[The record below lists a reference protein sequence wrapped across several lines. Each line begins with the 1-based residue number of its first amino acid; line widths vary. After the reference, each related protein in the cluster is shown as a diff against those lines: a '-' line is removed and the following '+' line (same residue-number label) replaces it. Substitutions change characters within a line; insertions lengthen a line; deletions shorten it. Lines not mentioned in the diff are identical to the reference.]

1 MTSPF
6 FQNLNLNSHYG
17 QALNDFLNTSFNE
30 ILSKEFRDF
39 IPNSNFQEID
49 GHYVAHLSVP
59 GYDKNDLEI
68 KLEDKKLVVSNIET
82 KSEGESVKPINGFMP
97 KPFKRTFILPEN
109 ANQDNIEAKYFQG
122 ILTLKIGKI
131 AEQPKVEK
139 KIVIE

>member
-17 QALNDFLNTSFNE
+17 QVLNDFLNTSFNE
-30 ILSKEFRDF
+30 ILGKEFRDF